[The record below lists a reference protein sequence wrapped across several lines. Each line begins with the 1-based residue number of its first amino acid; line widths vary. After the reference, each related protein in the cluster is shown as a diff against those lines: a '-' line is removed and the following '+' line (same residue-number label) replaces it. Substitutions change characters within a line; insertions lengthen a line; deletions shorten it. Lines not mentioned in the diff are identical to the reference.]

1 MNAPGTNTSMP
12 TGLSERELEAFE
24 SVANAMESA
33 EHAIDSQF
41 CPGFAEEHPVLIA
54 GYLQAAAITYLAD
67 TIGAR
72 LHQVLADVESMKMAI
87 AGVRHG

>member
-1 MNAPGTNTSMP
+1 MSEPATNAPASTE
-12 TGLSERELEAFE
+12 LSERELESFE

-41 CPGFAEEHPVLIA
+41 GPGFAEEHPVLIA
-54 GYLQAAAITYLAD
+54 GYLQAAAITYLAN

-72 LHQVLADVESMKMAI
+72 LHQVLVDVESMKAAI